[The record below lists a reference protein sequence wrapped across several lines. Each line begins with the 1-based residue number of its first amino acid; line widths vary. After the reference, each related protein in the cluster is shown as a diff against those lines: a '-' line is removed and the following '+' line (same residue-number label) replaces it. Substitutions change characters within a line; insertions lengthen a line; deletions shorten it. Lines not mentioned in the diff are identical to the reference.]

1 MNIQSLWKQYYLYIF
16 SRKKYRV
23 IMWGISFKAW
33 EFVYI
38 SVKHVLENQA
48 RAFPIAS
55 GNNVHQKI
63 KLF

>member
-1 MNIQSLWKQYYLYIF
+1 
-16 SRKKYRV
+16 
-23 IMWGISFKAW
+23 MWGISFKAW

-55 GNNVHQKI
+55 GNNIHQKNKI
-63 KLF
+63 VLDL